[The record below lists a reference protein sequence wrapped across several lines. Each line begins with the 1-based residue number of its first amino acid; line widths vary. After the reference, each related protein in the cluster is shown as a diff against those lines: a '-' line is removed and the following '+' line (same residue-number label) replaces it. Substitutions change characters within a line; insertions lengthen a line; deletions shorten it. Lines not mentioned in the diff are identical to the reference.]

1 MSLFATLGRASALAL
16 LLVAGP
22 ALADIAPSDAQRQ
35 TAEEIADSLLNDHY
49 SEIRLDDD
57 WSKRAFQHYLDALD
71 GQRAYLLRS
80 DIADFDDMRTRI
92 DDAILDGELARPF
105 ALYQRYQQRVEDR
118 LEWMLD
124 RLDDGLDF
132 SFDGNQRLILD
143 RADMPWPTDEAQLD
157 TLWTKRLKNAALQ
170 LSINREE
177 PEAQDTSASEGDS
190 ASAEEQSPS
199 SRDDDT
205 TDDDAVIKKEKT
217 VEETLRQRYEGQLN
231 RLRQT
236 NAEDVFDL
244 FMTAVTDT
252 IDPHTDYFS
261 PRESED
267 FDIQMKLS
275 LEGIG
280 ALLQADGEYV
290 KVSSLVAGG
299 PAEKAGALKP
309 ADRIIGVGQED
320 EEIVN
325 VVGMRLDEV
334 VDMIR
339 GPKGSVVRLEIVPGQ
354 AMDMTRSKVI
364 EITRD
369 TVKLED
375 QAAQSEVIEIQRDDG
390 THRVGM
396 IEVPAFYVDFDAWQ
410 AGEEDYRSTTR
421 DVAKEIKKLRK
432 ENVEGI
438 VLDLRN
444 NGGGALQ
451 EANSMLGLFIDRGP
465 TVQVR
470 DARGRIKLYGDTES
484 GTLYD
489 GPLVVLVNRLSA
501 SASEIFAGAI
511 QDYGRGLVVGS
522 NTFGKGTVQ
531 TLNELDLGQVKLTR
545 AKFYRISG
553 DSTQNR
559 GVAPDIQFPSLVD
572 PDTIG
577 ESSLDNA
584 LGWDSVR
591 KVQYRQYGDPRRYL
605 ETLRER
611 HRQRADDHPNFHY
624 LERRAA
630 LSERLREQHT
640 SVSLNREQRRRETQA
655 REDEQLALENERRNA
670 LGLEPLESWIDSRDQ
685 DEEDEPQPLDRAPL
699 TEAAEILL
707 DFSRLESGI
716 QFAEHADLNE

>member
-1 MSLFATLGRASALAL
+1 MSLFANPGRLSALAM
-16 LLVAGP
+16 LLVTAP
-22 ALADIAPSDAQRQ
+22 ALAELSPSDAQRQ
-35 TAEEIADSLLNDHY
+35 TAEEVADSLLNSHY
-49 SEIRLDDD
+49 SEVQLDDA
-57 WSKRAFQHYLDALD
+57 WSRQAFQGYLDVLD

-80 DIADFDDMRTRI
+80 DVEDFKGLRTG
-92 DDAILDGELARPF
+92 LDEAVLEGELDAAF
-105 ALYQRYQQRVEDR
+105 DLHERYQQRVEAR
-118 LEWMLD
+118 LEWLLE
-124 RLDDGLDF
+124 RLDQGLDF
-132 SFDGNQRLILD
+132 SFEGNQRLALD
-143 RADMPWPTDEAQLD
+143 RADTPWATHQDELD

-170 LSINREE
+170 LTINRQDA
-177 PEAQDTSASEGDS
+177 EAREDT
-190 ASAEEQSPS
+190 
-199 SRDDDT
+199 DDT
-205 TDDDAVIKKEKT
+205 RSSEKDDASSGRQKT
-217 VEETLRQRYEGQLN
+217 IEETLRERYESQLS
-231 RLRQT
+231 RVRQT
-236 NAEDVFDL
+236 KRDDVFDL
-244 FMTAVTDT
+244 VMTAVTDT
-252 IDPHTDYFS
+252 IDPHTDYMS

-290 KVSSLVAGG
+290 KVSSLVPGG
-299 PAEKAGALKP
+299 PAEKAGVLKP

-339 GPKGSVVRLEIVPGQ
+339 GPKGSVVQLEIVPGQ

-375 QAAQSEVIEIQRDDG
+375 QAAQSEVLEIEREDG
-390 THRVGM
+390 MHRVGV

-410 AGEEDYRSTTR
+410 AGEDDYRSTTR
-421 DVAKEIKKLRK
+421 DVAKEVRKLRDQ
-432 ENVEGI
+432 NVEGI

-470 DARGRIKLYGDTES
+470 DARGRINLYGDTES
-484 GTLYD
+484 GSLYD
-489 GPLVVLVNRLSA
+489 GPLVVLINRLSA

-531 TLNELDLGQVKLTR
+531 TLNELNEGQIKLTR

-559 GVAPDIQFPSLVD
+559 GVAPDIEFPSLVD
-572 PDTIG
+572 PETIG

-584 LGWDSVR
+584 LAWDSVR
-591 KVQYRQYGDPRRYL
+591 KVQYRQYGNPRRFL
-605 ETLRER
+605 DIL
-611 HRQRADDHPNFHY
+611 RQRHQQRAQAHPNFHY
-624 LERRAA
+624 LEERSTLA
-630 LSERLREQHT
+630 ERLREQHT
-640 SVSLNREQRRRETQA
+640 SVSLNQQQRRRETQA
-655 REDEQLALENERRNA
+655 REDEQLALENRRREA
-670 LGLEPLESWIDSRDQ
+670 LGLEPLDNWIDSRSQ
-685 DEEDEPQPLDRAPL
+685 EDEDDTQPLERAPL
-699 TEAAEILL
+699 TESAQILL
-707 DFSRLESGI
+707 DYSRLDSGI
-716 QFAEHADLNE
+716 QFVEHQQ

>member
-1 MSLFATLGRASALAL
+1 MSLFATLGRTAALAM

-22 ALADIAPSDAQRQ
+22 ALADLAPSDAQRQ
-35 TAEEIADSLLNDHY
+35 TAEEIADSLLHGHY
-49 SEIRLDDD
+49 SDIDLDDD
-57 WSKRAFQHYLDALD
+57 WSKRAFQHYLDVLD

-80 DIADFDDMRTRI
+80 DIDDFQDLSTRL
-92 DDAILDGELARPF
+92 DEAVLDGELARPF
-105 ALYQRYQQRVEDR
+105 ALYERYQTRVEDR
-118 LEWMLD
+118 LEWLLA
-124 RLDDGLDF
+124 RLDEGLDF
-132 SFDGNQRLILD
+132 TFDGDQRMILD
-143 RADMPWPTDEAQLD
+143 RSDMPWPTDEAQLD
-157 TLWTKRLKNAALQ
+157 ALWTKRLKNAALE
-170 LSINREE
+170 LAINRQDAEE
-177 PEAQDTSASEGDS
+177 RKANAEENEDS
-190 ASAEEQSPS
+190 ASTEADSSS

-205 TDDDAVIKKEKT
+205 VDEKEKT
-217 VEETLRQRYEGQLN
+217 IEETLRERYEGQLN
-231 RLRQT
+231 RIRQI

-244 FMTAVTDT
+244 LMTAVTGT
-252 IDPHTDYFS
+252 IDPHTNYMS

-290 KVSSLVAGG
+290 KVSSLVPGG
-299 PAEKAGALKP
+299 PAEKAGVLEP

-354 AMDMTRSKVI
+354 AMDMTRSKVV

-375 QAAQSEVIEIQRDDG
+375 QAAQSEVVEIQRDDG
-390 THRVGM
+390 KHRVGV
-396 IEVPAFYVDFDAWQ
+396 IKVPAFYVDFDAWQ
-410 AGEEDYRSTTR
+410 AGADDYRSTTR
-421 DVAKEIKKLRK
+421 DVAKEIEKLRK

-470 DARGRIKLYGDTES
+470 DARGRINLYGDTDS
-484 GTLYD
+484 GSLYD

-531 TLNELDLGQVKLTR
+531 TLNDLDLGQIKLTR

-559 GVAPDIQFPSLVD
+559 GVVPDIQFPSLVD
-572 PDTIG
+572 PESIG

-605 ETLRER
+605 DILRER

-624 LERRAA
+624 LERRATLA
-630 LSERLREQHT
+630 ERLREQHT
-640 SVSLNREQRRRETQA
+640 SVSLNREQRRQETQA
-655 REDEQLALENERRNA
+655 RENEQLALENERREA
-670 LGLEPLESWIDSRDQ
+670 LGLEPLDNWIDSRGQ
-685 DEEDEPQPLDRAPL
+685 DEEEPQPLERAPL

-716 QFAEHADLNE
+716 QFAEHE

>member
-1 MSLFATLGRASALAL
+1 MSLFATLGRAAALAL

-22 ALADIAPSDAQRQ
+22 SLADIAPSDAQRH
-35 TAEEIADSLLNDHY
+35 TAQEVANSLLHGHY
-49 SEIRLDDD
+49 SDVELDDD
-57 WSKRAFQHYLDALD
+57 WSQQAFEHYLDVLD
-71 GQRAYLLRS
+71 SQRAYLLRS
-80 DIADFDDMRTRI
+80 DIDEFNDLRTQL
-92 DDAILDGELARPF
+92 DEAVLDGELVPAY
-105 ALYQRYQQRVEDR
+105 ALYDRYQQRVEAR
-118 LEWMLD
+118 LEWLLA
-124 RLDDGLDF
+124 RLDAGLDF
-132 SFDGNQRLILD
+132 TFDDDQRMILD
-143 RADMPWPTDEAQLD
+143 RSETPWPNDEAELD
-157 TLWTKRLKNAALQ
+157 AYWTKRLKNSALE

-177 PEAQDTSASEGDS
+177 AEAEDAAAVE
-190 ASAEEQSPS
+190 
-199 SRDDDT
+199 
-205 TDDDAVIKKEKT
+205 DDAAPDEEDAASDENVVEEKEKT
-217 VEETLRQRYEGQLN
+217 IEETLRQRYEGQLN

-280 ALLQADGEYV
+280 ALLQSDGEYV

-309 ADRIIGVGQED
+309 ADRIIGVGQEG

-375 QAAQSEVIEIQRDDG
+375 QAAQSEVVEIQRDDG

-396 IEVPAFYVDFDAWQ
+396 IKVPAFYVDFDAWQ

-421 DVAKEIKKLRK
+421 DVAKEIEKLRDK
-432 ENVEGI
+432 DIEGI

-470 DARGRIKLYGDTES
+470 DARGRINLYGDTES

-531 TLNELDLGQVKLTR
+531 TLNELDLGQIKLTR

-572 PDTIG
+572 PETIG

-624 LERRAA
+624 LERHAA
-630 LSERLREQHT
+630 LAERLREQHT

-655 REDEQLALENERRNA
+655 REDEQLALENERREA
-670 LGLEPLESWIDSRDQ
+670 LGLDPLENWIDSRNQ
-685 DEEDEPQPLDRAPL
+685 DEEDESQPLERAPL

-716 QFAEHADLNE
+716 QFADHASRSE

>member
-1 MSLFATLGRASALAL
+1 MSLFATLGRAAALAL

-22 ALADIAPSDAQRQ
+22 ALADIAPSDAQRH
-35 TAEEIADSLLNDHY
+35 TAQEVADSLLHGHY
-49 SEIRLDDD
+49 SEVKLDDD
-57 WSKRAFQHYLDALD
+57 WSQQAFEHYLDVLD

-80 DIADFDDMRTRI
+80 DIDEFNDLRTRL
-92 DDAILDGELARPF
+92 DEAVLDGELAPAY
-105 ALYQRYQQRVEDR
+105 ALYERYQQRVEAR
-118 LEWMLD
+118 LEWLLA
-124 RLDDGLDF
+124 RLDKGLGF
-132 SFDGNQRLILD
+132 TFDDDQRMILD
-143 RADMPWPTDEAQLD
+143 RSEMPWPADEAELD
-157 TLWTKRLKNAALQ
+157 TYWTKRLKNSALE
-170 LSINREE
+170 LSISREE
-177 PEAQDTSASEGDS
+177 
-190 ASAEEQSPS
+190 AEKDAAAAE
-199 SRDDDT
+199 
-205 TDDDAVIKKEKT
+205 DDAASDDENASSDADVVEEKEKT
-217 VEETLRQRYEGQLN
+217 IEETLRQRYEGQLN

-236 NAEDVFDL
+236 NAEDIFDL

-309 ADRIIGVGQED
+309 ADRIIGVGQEG

-375 QAAQSEVIEIQRDDG
+375 QAAQSEVVEIQRDDG
-390 THRVGM
+390 THRVGV
-396 IEVPAFYVDFDAWQ
+396 IKVPAFYVDFDAWQ
-410 AGEEDYRSTTR
+410 AGEENYRSTTR
-421 DVAKEIKKLRK
+421 DVAKEIEKLRDK
-432 ENVEGI
+432 NIEGI

-470 DARGRIKLYGDTES
+470 DARGRINLYGDTDS

-531 TLNELDLGQVKLTR
+531 TLNELDLGQIKLTR

-559 GVAPDIQFPSLVD
+559 GVTPDIEFPSLVD
-572 PDTIG
+572 PETIG

-605 ETLRER
+605 KTLRER

-624 LERRAA
+624 LERHAA
-630 LSERLREQHT
+630 LAKRLREQHT

-655 REDEQLALENERRNA
+655 REDEQLALENERREA
-670 LGLEPLESWIDSRDQ
+670 LGLEPLENWIDSRSQ
-685 DEEDEPQPLDRAPL
+685 DEEDEPQPLERAPL
-699 TEAAEILL
+699 SEAAEILL

-716 QFAEHADLNE
+716 QFAEHAE